1 MIGNFCKNSPKT
13 PTLEPCKLATVLPE
27 EFANRDRK
35 RTYRNDRAILRSWR
49 QSFLHMKW
57 RFRKNSLPW
66 KLSGRTCRD
75 LQMRLNPRNGTAR
88 FLMSDDSESPM
99 GQPQFEDWEAAK
111 AKIREKLRWRSRS
124 SMKPKRAWSMVS
136 LLGTSR
142 DRTWLVFPGFAVF
155 GYWFPPSLRQRRL
168 WKTRRN

>member
-1 MIGNFCKNSPKT
+1 MATKLPPHEMTIQ
-13 PTLEPCKLATVLPE
+13 EKLA
-27 EFANRDRK
+27 
-35 RTYRNDRAILRSWR
+35 
-49 QSFLHMKW
+49 
-57 RFRKNSLPW
+57 PW

-124 SMKPKRAWSMVS
+124 SMKPKR
-136 LLGTSR
+136 T
-142 DRTWLVFPGFAVF
+142 
-155 GYWFPPSLRQRRL
+155 
-168 WKTRRN
+168 